1 MKSTGFVRK
10 IDGLGRVVLP
20 KELREK
26 FNMEVNAP
34 IEISVERE
42 SVILGRYKE
51 KCILCR
57 EEKEKDLLN
66 FKWKL
71 ICKKCVKNIKEYK
84 Y

>member
-20 KELREK
+20 KELREE

-51 KCILCR
+51 KMH
-57 EEKEKDLLN
+57 
-66 FKWKL
+66 FM
-71 ICKKCVKNIKEYK
+71 
-84 Y
+84 